1 MAWSWSHSQEAYY
14 DARDNVGQKSR
25 EWLEVCYAE
34 WFAAGVDDCG
44 CIDGNSFDEEEYS
57 RALENARELPDDVLA
72 DHIWDQMQEMAT
84 CDNGGWN
91 AWCCPSGCHTVSF
104 SPEESKATP

>member
-1 MAWSWSHSQEAYY
+1 MAWSWSHSQEAYC
-14 DARDNVGQKSR
+14 DARDNVGRKSR

-34 WFAAGVDDCG
+34 WWAAGSNDCG
-44 CIDGNSFDEEEYS
+44 YVDGTAFDEGIYNVVLIE
-57 RALENARELPDDVLA
+57 AKTLPDDVLA
-72 DHIWDQMQEMAT
+72 DHIWDQMQEQAT

-104 SPEESKATP
+104 SPESEVTA